1 MLPNVVPLKNVERM
15 AKSIFFNIG
24 HPTMPDGI
32 VETAS
37 CPRIKIYH
45 IHMKY
50 QKHKRYGI

>member
-32 VETAS
+32 VKTAS

-45 IHMKY
+45 LHMKY
-50 QKHKRYGI
+50 QKDKRYRI